1 MAWNSQNP
9 HDMSR
14 NVFAIVLAA
23 GMSFGCGG
31 YSTSPETSFP
41 VTLTMQPGQLST
53 AGDLAI
59 TFIGV
64 SNDSRCPAA
73 AICITSGEATL
84 QFSFYAN
91 SRSANN
97 ALQVYDAAKRRTV
110 YEGFSIEV
118 QTLAP
123 YPITFNSIK
132 ADDYRVTVKVD
143 R

>member
-1 MAWNSQNP
+1 M
-9 HDMSR
+9 
-14 NVFAIVLAA
+14 
-23 GMSFGCGG
+23 
-31 YSTSPETSFP
+31 
-41 VTLTMQPGQLST
+41 ST
-53 AGDLAI
+53 AGGLTV

-64 SNDSRCPAA
+64 SSDSRCPAA

-84 QFSFYAN
+84 QFAFYAN

-97 ALQVYDAAKRRTV
+97 VLQVYDPDKKRTV
-110 YEGFSIEV
+110 YEGFSVEV

-132 ADDYRVTVKVD
+132 PEDYRVTVKVD

>member
-1 MAWNSQNP
+1 
-9 HDMSR
+9 
-14 NVFAIVLAA
+14 
-23 GMSFGCGG
+23 
-31 YSTSPETSFP
+31 
-41 VTLTMQPGQLST
+41 MQPGQMST
-53 AGDLAI
+53 AGGLTV

-64 SNDSRCPAA
+64 SSDSRCPAA

-84 QFSFYAN
+84 QFGFYAN
-91 SRSANN
+91 SRSGNN
-97 ALQVYDAAKRRTV
+97 ALQLYDADKKRTV